1 MEESASPG
9 PSDRIPPPLP
19 NRHLPTGPRPPLPKR
34 GGSGRFWM
42 IVSILLAGFLMLSL
56 LFNVQQLVSSF
67 SLGASAAGG
76 KRGLQEVQL
85 DYRHSRNKIAV
96 IDVTGMIV
104 GDAWDG
110 RTYGMVRQLQDQFDR
125 AATDPNVQAVLLR
138 IDSPGGEV
146 LAADTISRAI
156 ERFQEDTQKPVVAY
170 LGGLA
175 ASGGYYI
182 AAPCQWIVSNELTI
196 TGSIGVIMQG
206 YNYRGLMDK
215 IGIRPQI
222 FKSGKF
228 KDMLSGSKAEDEILP
243 QEREMVQNLIDE
255 TFTRFKE
262 VVRKGRAS
270 AHDRNDQAG
279 RPLRDDWEE
288 YADGRILSGTQAFSV
303 GFVDELGDVETAVQR
318 ALDLAGI
325 PNANLVQYQ
334 RQFELGN
341 LFRLLGETESRA
353 VRIDLGMDTL
363 PVEPGRLYYLL
374 PTVVP

>member
-1 MEESASPG
+1 MFHSTIVVRCYARSPTAAQAPKPYPLPGATDCCTLRAMEDSASSG
-9 PSDRIPPPLP
+9 PSDRIPPPLH
-19 NRHLPTGPRPPLPKR
+19 NRPLPTGPRPPLPKR
-34 GGSGRFWM
+34 SGSGRLWM
-42 IVSILLAGFLMLSL
+42 IVAILLAGFLMLSL
-56 LFNVQQLVSSF
+56 LFNLQQLVRSL
-67 SLGASAAGG
+67 SLGGSAVSSQ
-76 KRGLQEVQL
+76 RGLQEVQL

-110 RTYGMVRQLQDQFDR
+110 RTYGMVSQLQDQLDR
-125 AATDPNVQAVLLR
+125 AANDPNVQAVLLR

-215 IGIRPQI
+215 IGVRPQI

-243 QEREMVQNLIDE
+243 QI
-255 TFTRFKE
+255 
-262 VVRKGRAS
+262 GRA
-270 AHDRNDQAG
+270 H
-279 RPLRDDWEE
+279 
-288 YADGRILSGTQAFSV
+288 V
-303 GFVDELGDVETAVQR
+303 
-318 ALDLAGI
+318 
-325 PNANLVQYQ
+325 
-334 RQFELGN
+334 
-341 LFRLLGETESRA
+341 
-353 VRIDLGMDTL
+353 
-363 PVEPGRLYYLL
+363 
-374 PTVVP
+374 

>member
-1 MEESASPG
+1 
-9 PSDRIPPPLP
+9 
-19 NRHLPTGPRPPLPKR
+19 
-34 GGSGRFWM
+34 M
-42 IVSILLAGFLMLSL
+42 IVAILLAGFLMLSL
-56 LFNVQQLVSSF
+56 LFNLQQLVRSL
-67 SLGASAAGG
+67 SLGGSAVSSQ
-76 KRGLQEVQL
+76 RGLQEVQL

-110 RTYGMVRQLQDQFDR
+110 RTYGMVSQLQDQLDR
-125 AATDPNVQAVLLR
+125 AANDPNVQAVLLR

-215 IGIRPQI
+215 IGVRPQI

-255 TFTRFKE
+255 TFARFKE
-262 VVRKGRAS
+262 VVRQGRAS
-270 AHDRNDQAG
+270 AQDRNDQTG
-279 RPLRDDWEE
+279 QPLRDDWEE
-288 YADGRILSGTQAFSV
+288 YADGRILSGRQAFSV